1 MKGIFESQKLC
12 HGEEV
17 KNLFSEALEEP
28 VKGQREG
35 ARIFSAS
42 FIPFQSEI
50 GLTQELRRV
59 VGKEGG

>member
-1 MKGIFESQKLC
+1 M
-12 HGEEV
+12 
-17 KNLFSEALEEP
+17 LELKVTNPRLLRDCSGTE
-28 VKGQREG
+28 GG